1 MQKIGGKSLHWIP
14 KNLTLFQKNFAP
26 PAMMVETNILIQ
38 LLTGGQSE
46 HVTVV
51 CDNGEIRINTAL
63 LVSLYTI
70 FGNLVRGL
78 IESNV
83 ILFKG
88 MKKEDLVLLFQRLMQ
103 QGVDISIKEEM
114 IAAILS
120 MLVTNELDSE
130 PGMVSYTSEADQ
142 ENQDPDFVMGF
153 PTEDDDNPQ
162 KETPIVIKIKKPT
175 RFRGKYYKCHICE
188 KEIPQKA
195 GPGSLNKVR
204 SEHLSSVHGFQ
215 LETCHVCGIECVE
228 IEKHLKNKHQ
238 KCPYCEK
245 FCEKRKFEQHLRY
258 HQRLEDKAA
267 KKEDKEKP
275 KEKTKCPH
283 CNNLYSEIAVHI
295 KERCPKI
302 EYEKEVCKE
311 CGTVCDNRMK
321 LRAHI
326 DRFHKVKKKREFMCN
341 ICGKV
346 LSSPNALSVHHRSFH
361 EIRELI
367 HKCEKCG
374 KLFGDQSL
382 LESHLRK
389 VHIEK
394 TPCSICGLKV
404 RQIKEHM
411 GAVHTK
417 DEDKKHQCQDCGKGF
432 MLKRKLEI
440 HRINMHLKTKPHS
453 CRYGCDISY
462 NDDSNRNAHEKKTHG
477 KLFTTAREEKLKEKI
492 EFLGLDEKSF
502 TTGIM

>member
-1 MQKIGGKSLHWIP
+1 M
-14 KNLTLFQKNFAP
+14 T
-26 PAMMVETNILIQ
+26 VETNILIQ

-51 CDNGEIRINTAL
+51 CDNGDIKINTAL

-78 IESNV
+78 RESNV
-83 ILFKG
+83 FLFKG
-88 MKKEDLVLLFQRLMQ
+88 MKKEDLVLLFQRLVQ
-103 QGVDISIKEEM
+103 QGVEFSVKEE
-114 IAAILS
+114 IIEPILS
-120 MLVTNELDSE
+120 MLVTNELNLKHGIESNK
-130 PGMVSYTSEADQ
+130 TEADQ

-153 PTEDDDNPQ
+153 PTEDYYNPE
-162 KETPIVIKIKKPT
+162 KETPIVIKIKKAK

-188 KEIPQKA
+188 KEIPQMA

-215 LETCHVCGIECVE
+215 LETCHVCKIECVE
-228 IEKHLKNKHQ
+228 VEKHLKNKHQ

-245 FCEKRKFEQHLRY
+245 FFFKRKFEQHLRY
-258 HQRLEDKAA
+258 HQRLEQAKAG
-267 KKEDKEKP
+267 KKEDKEK
-275 KEKTKCPH
+275 TKGQTQCPH
-283 CNNLYSEIAVHI
+283 CNKFYYEIWVHI

-311 CGTVCDNRMK
+311 CGKVLDNKYK

-326 DRFHKVKKKREFMCN
+326 DRFHKVKKKRELMCN

-382 LESHLRK
+382 LKFHLKK
-389 VHIEK
+389 VHVEK

-404 RQIKEHM
+404 RHIKEHM

-417 DEDKKHQCQDCGKGF
+417 DEDKKYQCQDCGKGF
-432 MLKRKLEI
+432 MLKHKLNT
-440 HRINMHLKTKPHS
+440 HRINMHLKTKPYA

-492 EFLGLDEKSF
+492 ESLGLDEKSF